1 MYLSTPRA
9 CWQPVLLQPVLLKYY
24 FKSLNTTSITII
36 MKRLHVWTAVA
47 LSHPLVERWDGWCY
61 GRGGRQ
67 QMAAPPQGAS
77 SHSSDSWRISFLRG
91 PCRSGLNKWHST
103 VSSPPFFF
111 WKTKSFCTRLCPGK
125 PCERATPRYRG
136 WLLNYYLRHFFL
148 TLFFQLQWQKNKFPW
163 RLRSIFIPDHG
174 RLTGTSIMC
183 HHRHAGQLS
192 G

>member
-36 MKRLHVWTAVA
+36 MKRLHGWTAVA

-111 WKTKSFCTRLCPGK
+111 EKQNHFVPDFVQESRVNGRHHGTGGDCWTTFCVI
-125 PCERATPRYRG
+125 
-136 WLLNYYLRHFFL
+136 FF
-148 TLFFQLQWQKNKFPW
+148 
-163 RLRSIFIPDHG
+163 
-174 RLTGTSIMC
+174 
-183 HHRHAGQLS
+183 
-192 G
+192 